1 MPEITYADDT
11 VGWYAI
17 LVQPQRETRV
27 IEWLATFGVY
37 SFFPVEKKWR
47 IRRAAR
53 RIPGGKIL
61 PDGRVGYFH
70 ERSILPGY
78 VFSKFSGLP
87 RWHII
92 RDMPNITG
100 ALGHMGK
107 PICLSY
113 SDLETL
119 HDLRHRAHDLNAR
132 EEERRKIVFAP
143 GEIVRISEH
152 SSLDG
157 FVKEITA
164 IDAGKEV
171 AYLRDLCIL
180 GKPLPIPYAML
191 SHVAV

>member
-157 FVKEITA
+157 FVK
-164 IDAGKEV
+164 
-171 AYLRDLCIL
+171 
-180 GKPLPIPYAML
+180 
-191 SHVAV
+191 